1 MRGNHVAFVGAI
13 CVTIGWLLASMLTP
27 PVARVQSLPQERTA
41 RTNAAPATPGGHRR
55 QVAKV
60 GNWSESCSAP
70 NAATASWRP
79 LAPSVACRVPIRNG
93 ERARAGLS
101 SIPWFFRRAS
111 DAASG
116 ARAEDLMPE
125 SRPTRIC
132 GRSAPHPSSNV
143 IGAGACASD
152 HVVER

>member
-1 MRGNHVAFVGAI
+1 MLDGKYDEAWGNCEYAQREKALLWTDGSVEADRVGIESA
-13 CVTIGWLLASMLTP
+13 GGGM
-27 PVARVQSLPQERTA
+27 
-41 RTNAAPATPGGHRR
+41 PATPGGRRR

-143 IGAGACASD
+143 IGAGACVSD